1 MIGSTPSDRGAP
13 VPEEV
18 TQEREEGAP
27 LGPDGIGA
35 NPPARVS
42 GTGVDRQALE
52 EERDFLLRSLRDL
65 DAEREAGDL
74 DEEDYQTLRDDY
86 TGRTARVLRA
96 LDAPAGTG
104 SGGPVTGAAP
114 PPDRKPAPVG
124 RWSPVRLA
132 VVAGLVAAV
141 IAGAVVAVLASSG
154 QRGANQAISG
164 LTPPGADPRLDQ
176 ARSRIAK
183 KDVLGAI
190 KLYDAVLAGDPQQ
203 PEALTYRGWLLRLTS
218 LQDPNLADLGNQG
231 LRSIEAAENADPNYP
246 DAHVFRGIILLQDR
260 HDPGGAITEFRTF
273 LSLDPA
279 DPLVPTVEEAL
290 REALAEAGPNAPSA
304 TSPPPATSAGTGA
317 TQPPVPAT
325 SVP

>member
-1 MIGSTPSDRGAP
+1 MIGSTPSDRGGP
-13 VPEEV
+13 QPEEL
-18 TQEREEGAP
+18 TEEREGDTP
-27 LGPDGIGA
+27 PGQDGIGA
-35 NPPARVS
+35 NPPAGLS
-42 GTGVDRQALE
+42 GTGVDRRALE
-52 EERDFLLRSLRDL
+52 DERDFLLRSLRDL

-74 DEEDYQTLRDDY
+74 DEADYQTLRDDY

-96 LDAPAGTG
+96 LDAPGATG
-104 SGGPVTGAAP
+104 RGGPTTGATSALDTKTAP
-114 PPDRKPAPVG
+114 AG

-132 VVAGLVAAV
+132 LVAGLVAAV
-141 IAGAVVAVLASSG
+141 IAGAVVAVLVSSG

-231 LRSIEAAENADPNYP
+231 LQSIEAAEKADPNYP

-279 DPLVPTVEEAL
+279 NPLVPTVEEAL
-290 REALAEAGPNAPSA
+290 RQALTEAGPNAPSA
-304 TSPPPATSAGTGA
+304 TGGPP
-317 TQPPVPAT
+317 T